1 MTINV
6 LILRGKYECGNEFLV
21 GSSPFSKDIS
31 DWQIIPR
38 NEKIIVIHVFAI
50 RNNRIRF
57 KDIFSMCNKRE

>member
-38 NEKIIVIHVFAI
+38 NK
-50 RNNRIRF
+50 
-57 KDIFSMCNKRE
+57 K